1 MIPSV
6 DRGKRLRQGGYRE
19 AIGIRVLPQTQPE
32 ATHMGFKEDAAGTG
46 GAHGRSYCG
55 CVQGKEGQ

>member
-6 DRGKRLRQGGYRE
+6 ERGKLLRQGGYRE
-19 AIGIRVLPQTQPE
+19 AIGVQVLPQTQPE
-32 ATHMGFKEDAAGTG
+32 ATHMGFKKDAAGIG
-46 GAHGRSYCG
+46 GAHGRGYGS